1 LFVFRP
7 DKFGLQR
14 CQILGL
20 TFLFIYGFDLTVLED
35 ALKKYPTFTILV
47 LHVLYRSCQYKKSLS
62 EKKVTTQEIK

>member
-1 LFVFRP
+1 MSDIGTNFLVYLW
-7 DKFGLQR
+7 FG
-14 CQILGL
+14 
-20 TFLFIYGFDLTVLED
+20 FICIFCVED